1 MSRDPIRLEPFLT
14 RDYID
19 RAAKMRS
26 FEGRTWRPYMT
37 KKDLVSCWLVFL
49 AICALV
55 FWVVENN

>member
-1 MSRDPIRLEPFLT
+1 MRPINRLEPWLT

-26 FEGRTWRPYMT
+26 FEGKPWRPFMT
-37 KKDLVSCWLVFL
+37 KKDLVSCWMVFL

-55 FWVVENN
+55 AWVVENN